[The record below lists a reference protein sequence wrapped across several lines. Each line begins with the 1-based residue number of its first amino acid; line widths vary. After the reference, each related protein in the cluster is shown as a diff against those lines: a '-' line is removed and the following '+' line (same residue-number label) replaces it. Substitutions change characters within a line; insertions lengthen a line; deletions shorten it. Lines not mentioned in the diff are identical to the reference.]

1 MNLSN
6 MPPLRVFSHLYKGIS
21 IPSLLNEKMY
31 TKEICKLLNA
41 IQMSEI
47 KVLKL
52 ANTINILW
60 GIPLLEMADKV
71 IQTILPAEN

>member
-1 MNLSN
+1 
-6 MPPLRVFSHLYKGIS
+6 
-21 IPSLLNEKMY
+21 MY
-31 TKEICKLLNA
+31 TKDICKLLNA
-41 IQMSEI
+41 IQMVEI

-71 IQTILPAEN
+71 IQTIPPVEN

>member
-1 MNLSN
+1 ML
-6 MPPLRVFSHLYKGIS
+6 

-31 TKEICKLLNA
+31 MKEICKLINA
-41 IQMSEI
+41 LQMLEI

-52 ANTINILW
+52 ANSINILW

-71 IQTILPAEN
+71 IQTISPAEN